1 MTWFHL
7 NGLAGQWRP
16 FVMGIHGDTE
26 RVPYLEC
33 HKPYLSDIAI
43 DLDTK
48 FTKKESAS
56 YASWPIQAYIKGFS
70 ISSSLALS
78 FTHNEEWTFK
88 KCESPGNVHYFYP
101 FTLEA
106 LGEVTLK
113 INGGT
118 VRAHVDEIEAGRSYP
133 QFERNLGRGGRLMRD
148 SQLSAFLCFRLCF
161 WAVFYVDSLSF
172 GSSFV

>member
-1 MTWFHL
+1 MQRKVFSFMEFAFIPFKSRRQLFDERCRESYITWFHL
-7 NGLAGQWRP
+7 NGLDGQWRP

-26 RVPYLEC
+26 QVPYLEC
-33 HKPYLSDIAI
+33 HKPYLSDITI
-43 DLDTK
+43 DLDK
-48 FTKKESAS
+48 EFTKKESAS

-78 FTHNEEWTFK
+78 FTHNEEWTFQ
-88 KCESPGNVHYFYP
+88 KCQSPGNVHYFYP

-118 VRAHVDEIEAGRSYP
+118 VRAHVDEIEAGR
-133 QFERNLGRGGRLMRD
+133 RILRLNETWEEEED
-148 SQLSAFLCFRLCF
+148 
-161 WAVFYVDSLSF
+161 
-172 GSSFV
+172 